1 MARAEIDLQLAVA
14 QLHLVALL
22 KPAIRCKGR
31 SMGEAE
37 HLALLGQHVEPEGIL
52 LVGPGDGYAGLLAQ
66 LVGGP
71 HVIQMTVGQQYMG
84 QGQPSFGDGRQQF
97 VRLATRVD
105 QRRLMG
111 LVTPDEGTILGER
124 GDRDHLELQHV
135 GLS

>member
-1 MARAEIDLQLAVA
+1 
-14 QLHLVALL
+14 
-22 KPAIRCKGR
+22 
-31 SMGEAE
+31 MGEAE

-52 LVGPGDGYAGLLAQ
+52 PVGPSNGHAGFLAK
-66 LVGGP
+66 LGRRP
-71 HVIQMTVGQQYMG
+71 HVIQMPVGQQYMG
-84 QGQPSFGDGRQQF
+84 QGQPPPGNGRQQLLC
-97 VRLATRVD
+97 LATGVN